1 VAIVLSGLRYTDS
14 DCPFG
19 IFKLFL
25 EVLKILNLKSTDIR
39 EITLSPNRQN
49 IKLRISKVSNEVEI
63 ARLIDALNDLKQNFP
78 RTIIYCNSITD
89 ASKIYTY
96 ITSRMFRRHEYV
108 SFKSTAKYKAL
119 IITELKDIKSKMGIV
134 IITNAQGMG
143 IVNCYSIVLYGD
155 IVQ

>member
-1 VAIVLSGLRYTDS
+1 MDGSLKRFTSNPTCPFVLFLLTIVLSVLRYSDS

-39 EITLSPNRQN
+39 EITLSPNRQI

-63 ARLIDALNDLKQNFP
+63 AMPWLIDALNDLKQNFP

-108 SFKSTAKYKAL
+108 SFKNIAK
-119 IITELKDIKSKMGIV
+119 
-134 IITNAQGMG
+134 
-143 IVNCYSIVLYGD
+143 
-155 IVQ
+155 